1 MYDPYDQLPLPPDRY
16 EGTPAPP
23 TAKASRDGLDQL
35 KGAVEHIIYSN
46 EENGYTV
53 LDFGLEDDVVTA
65 CGTMPYV
72 GEGDSLIL
80 WGKWVHNPKYGRQFK
95 VEQYERDMPADST
108 AILRYLSSRTVKGV
122 GPKLA
127 QRIVEAFGDETL
139 DVMENHPE
147 WLSDVPGISR
157 KKAEEIAEDFRNKAG
172 IRSAMLFFRDYF
184 GAAITVRIYK
194 QWGSGAVDI
203 AKKNPYRLCDEVEGI
218 GFERADQMA
227 MSLGLDPMGEERLMS
242 GVRYLLTTNAA
253 QNGHVC
259 LPEDKLVEAA
269 SKLLGA
275 EPDRVREAV
284 LRQLERNKLVAHRFG
299 GQVYV
304 YDAAEEKRERYIA
317 EKLVLLDKLCAAV
330 DGGDVNAFIAREER
344 EQGMAYA
351 AGQKQ
356 AILAALSHGVMV
368 LTGGPGTG
376 KTTVVHALLHI
387 FRSMDLTVAL
397 CAPTGRAAKR
407 LSESTSMEAKTIH
420 RLLEME
426 FEEGGGHGH
435 FRRCEQD
442 LLEESVIIVDEAS
455 MVDNGLM
462 CALCKAIKPGARLI
476 LIGDADQL
484 PSVGAGHIMGDII
497 ESQRFATVRLTEI
510 FRQARESLIVT
521 NAHAI
526 NGGHY
531 PELSVKDNDFFFLP
545 RRTDREIAQTVVE
558 LCKTRLPRA
567 YGKVTEGGI
576 QIITPSRKG
585 EPGTENLNRLLQA
598 ALNPP
603 EKGRRELKYRET
615 TFRVGDRVMQT
626 KNNYDVEWESGNSYD
641 RHAGTGVF
649 NGDIG
654 TVTAIDAADGE
665 MIIRFDD
672 KEATYTGEMLDELE
686 HAWAVTVHKSQGSEY
701 PFVII
706 PLYSA
711 PPMLLI
717 RNLLYTAVTR
727 AQRMVILVGR
737 EDILRIMVDNNR
749 QSMRYT
755 GLTYRLRG
763 E

>member
-1 MYDPYDQLPLPPDRY
+1 MYDQPFFPPQDPMDPPAY
-16 EGTPAPP
+16 GTSAP
-23 TAKASRDGLDQL
+23 KDGLTQL
-35 KGAVEHIIYSN
+35 KGTVEHIIYTN
-46 EENGYTV
+46 EDNGYTV
-53 LDFGLEDDVVTA
+53 LDFGLEDDVITA

-72 GEGDSLIL
+72 GEGDSLVL
-80 WGKWVHNPKYGRQFK
+80 WGNWVHNPKYGRQFK
-95 VEQYERDMPADST
+95 VEQYERDMPADAT
-108 AILRYLSSRTVKGV
+108 AILRYLSSRTIKGV

-127 QRIVEAFGDETL
+127 QRIVEMFGDETL

-147 WLSDVPGISR
+147 WLSDVSGISR
-157 KKAEEIAEDFRNKAG
+157 KKAEEIAADFKAKAG

-184 GAAITVRIYK
+184 GAAMTVKIYK

-203 AKKNPYRLCDEVEGI
+203 ARKNPYRLCDEVEGI

-227 MSLGLDPMGEERLMS
+227 MSLGLDPMGEERLAG
-242 GVRYLLTTNAA
+242 GVRYLLTSNAA

-259 LPEDKLVEAA
+259 LPKDKLTETAA
-269 SKLLGA
+269 KLLGA
-275 EPDRVREAV
+275 DADRINAV
-284 LRQLERNKLVAHRFG
+284 VDTLLQDHKLVSHRFDG
-299 GQVYV
+299 KEYV
-304 YDAAEEKRERYIA
+304 YDTAEERREKYIA
-317 EKLVLLDKLCAAV
+317 EKLLLLDKLCPAV
-330 DGGDVNAFIAREER
+330 DAGDVSAFITREEM

-356 AILAALSHGVMV
+356 AILAALSNGVMV

-387 FRSMDLTVAL
+387 FRSMDMTVAL

-426 FEEGGGHGH
+426 FEEGSGHGR

-462 CALCKAIKPGARLI
+462 CALCKAVKPGARLI

-484 PSVGAGHIMGDII
+484 PSVGAGHVMGDII
-497 ESQRFATVRLTEI
+497 ASERFATVRLTEI
-510 FRQARESLIVT
+510 FRQARQSLIVT

-526 NGGHY
+526 NRGDY
-531 PELSVKDNDFFFLP
+531 PELWVKDNDFFFLP

-567 YGKVTEGGI
+567 YGKATEGGI

-585 EPGTENLNRLLQA
+585 EAGTENLNRLLQS

-603 EKGRRELKYRET
+603 EKGKKELKYRDT

-626 KNNYDVEWESGNSYD
+626 KNNYDVEWESGNGYD
-641 RHAGTGVF
+641 RRTGTGVF

-654 TVTAIDAADGE
+654 TITFVDPAEGE
-665 MIIRFDD
+665 MSICFDD
-672 KEATYTGEMLDELE
+672 KEATYAGEMLDELE

-706 PLYSA
+706 PLYGA

-737 EDILRIMVDNNR
+737 EDILKIMVDNNR

-755 GLTYRLRG
+755 GLAYRLRG
-763 E
+763 K